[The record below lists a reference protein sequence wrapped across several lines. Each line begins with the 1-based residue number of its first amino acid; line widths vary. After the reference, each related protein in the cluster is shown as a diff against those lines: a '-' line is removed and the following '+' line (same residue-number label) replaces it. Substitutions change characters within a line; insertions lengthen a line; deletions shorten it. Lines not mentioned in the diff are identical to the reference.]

1 MYFCRTTLN
10 EDAYHIPVGGSNCV
24 GLFGYV
30 AVFDELVQQGV
41 LHDYDDIVFACGS
54 GGTAGGLAI
63 ANYLTGSK
71 LR

>member
-1 MYFCRTTLN
+1 ML
-10 EDAYHIPVGGSNCV
+10 EDTYHIPVGGSNSV

-30 AVFDELVQQGV
+30 AVFEELIQQGA
-41 LHDYDDIVFACGS
+41 LNDYDDIVFACGS

-71 LR
+71 LRYNTHWI